1 MTKAAFAYLMMQLVD
16 DGVINLDAPV
26 TALLKKPLSRY
37 PDFADLAT
45 DPRWQRFTPRMGR
58 SHSTGLIN

>member
-26 TALLKKPLSRY
+26 TALLKKPLDCSK
-37 PDFADLAT
+37 L
-45 DPRWQRFTPRMGR
+45 
-58 SHSTGLIN
+58 STVRPEPVEGLDELS